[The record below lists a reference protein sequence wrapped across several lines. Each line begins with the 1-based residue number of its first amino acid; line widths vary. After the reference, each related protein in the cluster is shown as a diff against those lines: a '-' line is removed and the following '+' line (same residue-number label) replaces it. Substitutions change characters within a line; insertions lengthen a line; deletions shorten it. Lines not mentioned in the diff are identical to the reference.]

1 MLLPRMRRYFII
13 GRLLLALVFLVGL
26 AVMAFEPAA
35 RPHGVWLFLEGIPLV
50 PSVFT
55 AVQCICALF
64 NPAAL
69 DRFPE
74 LRWMLD

>member
-13 GRLLLALVFLVGL
+13 GRLMLALVFLVCL
-26 AVMAFEPAA
+26 AVMPFEPAA
-35 RPHGVWLFLEGIPLV
+35 RPHGVWLFLEGMPLV